1 MTKKKID
8 YFFNSVQKDERVE
21 LTISGAIGESTYFY
35 EATSAKDVKEAL
47 ENSTGD
53 IHIFLNSSGGDVFQG
68 IEIYNYLKNL
78 SNNVTVEVTGTA
90 CSAASIIA
98 MGANKL
104 VMNTGTSLM
113 IHEASTFTW
122 GNKNELKKVLGAL
135 ETIDQSIV
143 DIYNEKTGIDK
154 VKLENYL
161 SNETWFTADEAVELG
176 FADEKKSEENVDK
189 DVENLL
195 TNDFIEKLFK
205 NETFVQKVSSMV
217 NNNNALDNKEEEE
230 ATNNSGF
237 FL

>member
-1 MTKKKID
+1 M
-8 YFFNSVQKDERVE
+8 
-21 LTISGAIGESTYFY
+21 
-35 EATSAKDVKEAL
+35 
-47 ENSTGD
+47 
-53 IHIFLNSSGGDVFQG
+53 
-68 IEIYNYLKNL
+68 
-78 SNNVTVEVTGTA
+78 
-90 CSAASIIA
+90 
-98 MGANKL
+98 
-104 VMNTGTSLM
+104 
-113 IHEASTFTW
+113 
-122 GNKNELKKVLGAL
+122 
-135 ETIDQSIV
+135 
-143 DIYNEKTGIDK
+143 YNEKTGIDK

-217 NNNNALDNKEEEE
+217 NNNALDNKEEEE